1 MRSEKKTPIS
11 NHTLPS
17 KLCLFKQKL
26 GPMLITVD
34 SGDVTQSVT
43 APNRNCNI
51 ASLRFS
57 TFRHNK
63 LGAGQTRRR
72 SELAQKKNELTLLYS
87 AWIKNKNRTQSLVF
101 NGNSLRLE
109 HDCIFALPLRLSVN
123 HSHTFKVTILRSTSI
138 KKNQHQLKIKILL
151 SDLVDCLLRYQCSIA
166 IKYCISVIATHRSPA
181 AFTRSLVF
189 VSCKNGC
196 VTINKAATCNTSLQV
211 LCNAAY
217 VKTKHCQL
225 SSSCVKLLY
234 IKIHKK

>member
-1 MRSEKKTPIS
+1 MIVIYLTVKSSTVLLENSDDGTCCPWKLKLVNFTVPDISAQQTRRRSNS
-11 NHTLPS
+11 AQV
-17 KLCLFKQKL
+17 KL
-26 GPMLITVD
+26 
-34 SGDVTQSVT
+34 
-43 APNRNCNI
+43 R
-51 ASLRFS
+51 AS
-57 TFRHNK
+57 
-63 LGAGQTRRR
+63 QTRRR
-72 SELAQKKNELTLLYS
+72 SESAQKKNELTLLYS
-87 AWIKNKNRTQSLVF
+87 AWIKNKNRMQSLAF

-138 KKNQHQLKIKILL
+138 KKNQRQLKIKIL

-196 VTINKAATCNTSLQV
+196 VTINKAATCDTSLQV

-217 VKTKHCQL
+217 VKTKHC
-225 SSSCVKLLY
+225 
-234 IKIHKK
+234 

>member
-1 MRSEKKTPIS
+1 MCQKSLS
-11 NHTLPS
+11 G
-17 KLCLFKQKL
+17 QKL
-26 GPMLITVD
+26 
-34 SGDVTQSVT
+34 S
-43 APNRNCNI
+43 CKK
-51 ASLRFS
+51 LRFT
-57 TFRHNK
+57 TFRRNK

-72 SELAQKKNELTLLYS
+72 SNSAQKKNELTLLYS
-87 AWIKNKNRTQSLVF
+87 AWIKNKNRTQSLAF

-138 KKNQHQLKIKILL
+138 KKNQHQLKIKIL

-189 VSCKNGC
+189 VSCENGC
-196 VTINKAATCNTSLQV
+196 VTINKVATCDTSLQV

-217 VKTKHCQL
+217 VKTKHC
-225 SSSCVKLLY
+225 
-234 IKIHKK
+234 